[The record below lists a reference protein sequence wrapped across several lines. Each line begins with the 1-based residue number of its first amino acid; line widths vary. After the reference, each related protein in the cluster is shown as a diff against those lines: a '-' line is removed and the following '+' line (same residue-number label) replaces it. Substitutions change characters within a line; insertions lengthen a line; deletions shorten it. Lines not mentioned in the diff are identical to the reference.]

1 LAKHRVHDVKGILT
15 TAISRR
21 AIVRSLLGGAATG
34 ALLGRGVLS
43 TRAQATPVAIPT
55 GAEEVP
61 VPGEVVEFALSGGVT
76 THGQFDYP
84 ATGAPPYPAVLLIQG
99 SGPIDRHE
107 TFIEPDGTVRR
118 PFDLIA
124 AALTSRGLAVF
135 RYDKRGVCPPSQV
148 CDPAAYTAQSKS
160 VLTEDAA
167 LAYARMIANPMIDAK
182 HTAVLGHSEG
192 TWLAP
197 ALLNRFPEIQALVL
211 ISTGLGVMHAL
222 SFSQVTL
229 PLLGIAPYDTDAD
242 GALAPDEVPLAD
254 PVAMARFQERI
265 RPQGQLLLLSY
276 EGSGQDP
283 RPVGLNPKLDVNGD
297 GKIDFL
303 TELRPVYEAFFA
315 SIDTPLAAIEQYA
328 DPAILPIARAA
339 FAEGFEAGMYASYQA
354 EPLDQNLRTLLALPY
369 KPRVLIVNGEHDDQ
383 TPASSAQ
390 LLGEGLIEAGF
401 MASTRIYPGLS
412 HVLSP
417 QADIFAPY
425 GADMQAEPI
434 AAIGDWLVEAVNDQ
448 S

>member
-1 LAKHRVHDVKGILT
+1 
-15 TAISRR
+15 
-21 AIVRSLLGGAATG
+21 
-34 ALLGRGVLS
+34 
-43 TRAQATPVAIPT
+43 
-55 GAEEVP
+55 
-61 VPGEVVEFALSGGVT
+61 VVEFALSGGVT

-107 TFIEPDGTVRR
+107 TFVEPDGTVRR

-124 AALTSRGLAVF
+124 EALTSRGLAVF

-148 CDPAAYTAQSKS
+148 CDPAAYAAQSKP

-167 LAYARMIANPMIDAK
+167 LAYARMIANALIDAK

-197 ALLNRFPEIQALVL
+197 ALPDRFPEIQALVL
-211 ISTGLGVMHAL
+211 VSTGLGPMHIL

-229 PLLGIAPYDTDAD
+229 PLLGVTPYDTDDD
-242 GALAPDEVPLAD
+242 GALALDEVPLAD
-254 PVAMARFQERI
+254 PGAMVRFQERI

-276 EGSGQDP
+276 EGSGQDLH
-283 RPVGLNPKLDVNGD
+283 PVGLNPNLDVNGD

-303 TELRPVYEAFFA
+303 TELRPVYEAFF
-315 SIDTPLAAIEQYA
+315 STIDTPSAVIEKYA
-328 DPAILPIARAA
+328 DPAILPLAQAA
-339 FAEGFEAGMYASYQA
+339 FSEGFEAGMYASYQG
-354 EPLDQNLRTLLALPY
+354 EPMDASLRTFLGLPY
-369 KPRVLIVNGEHDDQ
+369 KPQVLIVNGEHDDQ
-383 TPASSAQ
+383 TSASSAQ
-390 LLGEGLIEAGF
+390 LLGEGLASAGF
-401 MASTRIYPGLS
+401 AVTTRIYPGLS

-434 AAIGDWLVEAVNDQ
+434 NDIGDWLVEAVSGQ